1 MAKKEQ
7 SKFKNYID
15 YEPTIIKFLNAEQTK
30 LAEEHV
36 KIIKALR
43 INKQMTAK
51 EIHDLY
57 IDEETNKHT
66 YTIKTIYRYLEKLE
80 EADLVKISG
89 HRLTEG
95 KRLSEKL
102 YTRTADIF
110 LKAKKEEVYPD
121 AAEKR
126 KEHLKKLYTIL
137 ENIDNKPLIDY
148 NVFEKLMLKMFDL
161 EQEYNRDIVAK
172 IPKSKLLTELYSNMD
187 IDSVNY
193 INDLASS
200 LLVLIKDPELIK
212 KLQATYQK

>member
-1 MAKKEQ
+1 MAKKEN

-15 YEPTIIKFLNAEQTK
+15 YETPIIKFLNPEQTK
-30 LAEEHV
+30 LAEEHLT
-36 KIIKALR
+36 IIKALR
-43 INKQMTAK
+43 ANKYMTAK
-51 EIHDLY
+51 EIHELY

-80 EADLVKISG
+80 EAELVKISG

-110 LKAKKEEVYPD
+110 LKDKKEEVYPEV
-121 AAEKR
+121 AEKR
-126 KEHLKKLYTIL
+126 KEHLKKLYTVL
-137 ENIDNKPLIDY
+137 ENIDNKPLINY

-172 IPKSKLLTELYSNMD
+172 IPKSKILTDLYINID

-212 KLQATYQK
+212 KLQETYQE

>member
-1 MAKKEQ
+1 MAKKEN

-15 YEPTIIKFLNAEQTK
+15 YEPTIIKFLSPEQTK
-30 LAEEHV
+30 LSEEHLT
-36 KIIKALR
+36 IIKALR
-43 INKQMTAK
+43 INKHMTAK

-80 EADLVKISG
+80 EHDLVKISG

-102 YTRTADIF
+102 YTRTGDIF
-110 LKAKKEEVYPD
+110 LKAKKEEIYPD
-121 AAEKR
+121 IAKKR
-126 KEHLKKLYTIL
+126 KEQLKKLYTIL
-137 ENIDNKPLIDY
+137 ENIDTKPLIDY
-148 NVFEKLMLKMFDL
+148 NVFEKLMLKMFNL

-200 LLVLIKDPELIK
+200 LLVLIKDPDLIK
-212 KLQATYQK
+212 KLQATYQE